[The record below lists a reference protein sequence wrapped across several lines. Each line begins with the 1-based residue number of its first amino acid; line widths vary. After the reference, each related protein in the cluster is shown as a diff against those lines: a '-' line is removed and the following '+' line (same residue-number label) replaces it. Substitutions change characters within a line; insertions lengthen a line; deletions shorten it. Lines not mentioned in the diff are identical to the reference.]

1 MDGKD
6 LKIYVIGYSDNTST
20 SYLLDFLLKNGVDIE
35 GVIFPKNKAK
45 LSWKRLAKKIEV
57 RGFLPA
63 IRRICENILI
73 RRGHIAQICR
83 DRIKKVFFV
92 DEINSKE
99 VREIL
104 ISDQVDLVLLTATP
118 IIKPILIDTDGLTIL
133 NAHTGWLPQ
142 YRGLDANLK
151 ALRDG
156 HKLGVSVHKVAERID
171 AGEIYLREEFAID
184 FSGDIMEQLDRKE
197 IELAGKLFLK
207 AIDLKSKQTLRPI
220 ATNEELGTYES
231 PLTKAEKKM
240 IVQKIRNDTKLSPLK
255 FSLTHKDQRSANSQD
270 KYNVK

>member
-151 ALRDG
+151 ALRDN
-156 HKLGVSVHKVAERID
+156 HDPGVSVHKVTERID
-171 AGEIYLREEFAID
+171 AGKIYLREKLAID
-184 FSGDIMEQLDRKE
+184 FNGDILEQLDQKE
-197 IELAGKLFLK
+197 LELAGKLFLE
-207 AIDLKSKQTLRPI
+207 AVDLKSKQMLWPI
-220 ATNEELGTYES
+220 ATNEELGTYEP
-231 PLTKAEKKM
+231 PLTKREKKK
-240 IVQKIRNDTKLSPLK
+240 IIQKIKNNPKLDPIK
-255 FSLTHKDQRSANSQD
+255 FSFTNQDNSEDQPNA
-270 KYNVK
+270 K